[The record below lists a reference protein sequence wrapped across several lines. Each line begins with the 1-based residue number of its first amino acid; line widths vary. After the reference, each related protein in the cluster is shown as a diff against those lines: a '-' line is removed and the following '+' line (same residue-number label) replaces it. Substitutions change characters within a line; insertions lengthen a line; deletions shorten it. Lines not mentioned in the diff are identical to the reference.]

1 MGSKSEKLVFIV
13 DDEENYQIILSRML
27 SKYNVITAGDAYE
40 AIIKLG
46 SAKAVDLLLLDID
59 MPGMNGI
66 ELAQKIKTDFPDI
79 TAPIIFVSARSDL
92 ESYVEGFEIGAE
104 DYITKP
110 FEREQ
115 VIKLVD
121 EKLNPIN

>member
-1 MGSKSEKLVFIV
+1 VGSVSEKLVLIV

-27 SKYNVITAGDAYE
+27 SKYKVITAGDAYE
-40 AIIKLG
+40 ALIKLG
-46 SAKAVDLLLLDID
+46 SVNEVDLILLDID

-66 ELAQKIKTDFPDI
+66 ELAGKIKTDFPDI
-79 TAPIIFVSARSDL
+79 KAPIIFVSARSDL
-92 ESYVEGFEIGAE
+92 ESYVEGFEIGAD

-115 VIKLVD
+115 VMKIVD
-121 EKLNPIN
+121 DKLNPIY

>member
-1 MGSKSEKLVFIV
+1 VDAKSEKSVLIV

-27 SKYNVITAGDAYE
+27 SKYKVITAGDAYE

-46 SAKAVDLLLLDID
+46 SAKTVDLILLDID

-66 ELAQKIKTDFPDI
+66 ELAKKIKTDFQDVS
-79 TAPIIFVSARSDL
+79 APIIFISARSDL
-92 ESYVEGFEIGAE
+92 ESYVEGFEIGAD

-115 VIKLVD
+115 VMKIVE
-121 EKLNPIN
+121 EKLNPIY